1 MESYP
6 VSKVKWYILLQNLN
20 FSLEVIYSA
29 LVNLGA
35 DASLLLPLVFLEQT
49 LNKEIKDEQK
59 HGRL

>member
-6 VSKVKWYILLQNLN
+6 VSKVKLYILLQNLN